1 MNISI
6 QATQGLNAIGLI
18 AASSRLGPMP
28 TTRLAR
34 QLGLCL
40 SSTEIVVKRLKNGGL
55 LRSHR
60 GPGGGYQLERDVS
73 QISAWDV
80 ISCFEGTKPPA
91 ANDHKSSESDAALGL
106 AMQLDQRVREY
117 LQIYPLTDVMQ
128 HLRAPEIDSQQNER
142 KNVGFR
148 LKPLQ
153 RFGPP
158 VAPSWVF
165 DLAKFMRTAHA

>member
-6 QATQGLNAIGLI
+6 QVSQGLNAVGLI

-40 SSTEIVVKRLKNGGL
+40 SSTEIVVKRLKTGGL
-55 LRSHR
+55 LHSHR
-60 GPGGGYQLERDVS
+60 GPGGGYQLQRHVS
-73 QISAWDV
+73 QISVWDV
-80 ISCFEGTKPPA
+80 VSCFDGIKPPEA
-91 ANDHKSSESDAALGL
+91 DVHQSPEGDATLAL
-106 AMQLDQRVREY
+106 ATQLDQRVREY
-117 LQIYPLTDVMQ
+117 LEDYPLMDVLQ
-128 HLRAPEIDSQQNER
+128 HLRAHEIDDQQFER
-142 KNVGFR
+142 TNAGFR

-158 VAPSWVF
+158 IAPSWVF
-165 DLAKFMRTAHA
+165 DLAKFVRTAHV

>member
-1 MNISI
+1 MNIST

-40 SSTEIVVKRLKNGGL
+40 SSTEIVVKRLKTGGL

-60 GPGGGYQLERDVS
+60 GPGGGYQLERHVS
-73 QISAWDV
+73 QLSVWDV
-80 ISCFEGTKPPA
+80 VSCFDGIKPPEA
-91 ANDHKSSESDAALGL
+91 DHHQSPENDAALEL
-106 AMQLDQRVREY
+106 AVQLDQRVRQY
-117 LQIYPLTDVMQ
+117 LEVYPLIDVLQ
-128 HLRAPEIDSQQNER
+128 HLRANEVNDLDSAKTNA
-142 KNVGFR
+142 GFR

-158 VAPSWVF
+158 LAPSWVF

>member
-6 QATQGLNAIGLI
+6 QATQGLNAVGLI

-40 SSTEIVVKRLKNGGL
+40 SSTEIVVKRLKTGGL

-60 GPGGGYQLERDVS
+60 GPGGGYQLQRHVS
-73 QISAWDV
+73 QLSVWDV
-80 ISCFEGTKPPA
+80 VSCFDGIKPPD
-91 ANDHKSSESDAALGL
+91 ANDQQSPESGAALEL
-106 AMQLDQRVREY
+106 ALQLDQRVRQY
-117 LQIYPLTDVMQ
+117 LEGYPLMDVLQ
-128 HLRAPEIDSQQNER
+128 HLRTDDIEDE
-142 KNVGFR
+142 NVASTSAGFR

-158 VAPSWVF
+158 LAPSWVF
-165 DLAKFMRTAHA
+165 DLAKFTRTAHA